1 MSVRRASLQHITL
14 LAFLK
19 VSMSVTSFVDYVRM
33 HPLPGDAL
41 KKDKDRKKTGSARIT
56 PTTGKKVT
64 PIANRKSPSSKKAM
78 PQAIS
83 KSLSSRQS
91 FLSIFQN
98 PLRESLS
105 ILISY
110 WISIYYLEVKTSSPL
125 NVFFS

>member
-64 PIANRKSPSSKKAM
+64 PIANRKSPSSKNAM
-78 PQAIS
+78 PHTIS
-83 KSLSSRQS
+83 TSLSSRQS
-91 FLSIFQN
+91 FQYISQNLFIVTLSMDI
-98 PLRESLS
+98 P
-105 ILISY
+105 
-110 WISIYYLEVKTSSPL
+110 YYITIE
-125 NVFFS
+125 